1 MFTKK
6 LSIVLLCSGIAL
18 NASPWSRF
26 TAAIT
31 KAAVGL
37 GALKAAEVAGDN
49 KRTTGSIAGQTTICR
64 DIQQAYTTGE
74 ALHQADIAR
83 INAARL
89 AEAQAKME
97 AQATAEFNEAARF
110 DAIAENSLNRDL
122 TRTEK
127 AKYWIK
133 DSRGYKGLASVL
145 DTVKTAAINEWNQER
160 SLEAGKQ
167 RIIAGASYAKEQI
180 MTGASYA
187 KAGLASVI
195 EYGRAHTPSK
205 DAVKDAAKETLQA
218 GKEKAVQ
225 FGSATKAVAQDVLA
239 HVSSREALAETVK
252 THATKR
258 NIAIATWA
266 IAGIGVMAHN
276 MRAEA

>member
-1 MFTKK
+1 MEVTMFTKN
-6 LSIVLLCSGIAL
+6 LSILLLCSGIAL

-49 KRTTGSIAGQTTICR
+49 KRTTGSIIGQTAICR

-89 AEAQAKME
+89 AE

-127 AKYWIK
+127 AKYWVK

-187 KAGLASVI
+187 KDGLASVI
-195 EYGRAHTPSK
+195 EYGKAHVPSK
-205 DAVKDAAKETLQA
+205 DAVKIAAKETLQA
-218 GKEKAVQ
+218 GKEKAAQ
-225 FGSATKAVAQDVLA
+225 FGSATKAVAQDALA
-239 HVSSREALAETVK
+239 HASSREALAETVK

-258 NIAIATWA
+258 NIAIATWTV
-266 IAGIGVMAHN
+266 AGIGVMAHN
-276 MRAEA
+276 MRTEA